1 MKPLNLLSIIKQQ
14 NITVTACLSIDLD
27 LLLFSAKRFDD
38 YQKLRQQ
45 REGSKQR
52 N

>member
-14 NITVTACLSIDLD
+14 NISATACLSIDHD
-27 LLLFSAKRFDD
+27 LVLFSAKRFDD
-38 YQKLRQQ
+38 YQQLRQQ